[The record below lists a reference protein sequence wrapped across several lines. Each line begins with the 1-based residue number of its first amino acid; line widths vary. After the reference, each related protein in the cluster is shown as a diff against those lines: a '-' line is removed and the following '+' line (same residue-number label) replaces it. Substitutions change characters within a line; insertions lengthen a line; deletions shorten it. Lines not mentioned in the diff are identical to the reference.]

1 MDLMLGL
8 DLTLDQLLGL
18 LLTLLLPSLLLLLL
32 GQVFDLEQLN
42 LVPVLTLL
50 IAHMVF
56 GWLTLSVGH
65 AHERH
70 HQALDYYSHH
80 LDLDRSKQFDHTWIE
95 HPILF
100 CLSSYCSRLR
110 AFLPLCLTRGDS

>member
-1 MDLMLGL
+1 MLGL

-32 GQVFDLEQLN
+32 GQVFDLEQLI
-42 LVPVLTLL
+42 LVPVLILL

-80 LDLDRSKQFDHTWIE
+80 LDLDRSKQFDQTNGTRE